1 MKAASLSIA
10 VISLLFAVCSEAK
23 EQDLPNILFILAD
36 DLGYGD
42 VSSYGATAIRT
53 PNIPRSPR
61 GWGNCFNRSKKED
74 AAD

>member
-23 EQDLPNILFILAD
+23 EQDLPNI
-36 DLGYGD
+36 
-42 VSSYGATAIRT
+42 
-53 PNIPRSPR
+53 PRSPR